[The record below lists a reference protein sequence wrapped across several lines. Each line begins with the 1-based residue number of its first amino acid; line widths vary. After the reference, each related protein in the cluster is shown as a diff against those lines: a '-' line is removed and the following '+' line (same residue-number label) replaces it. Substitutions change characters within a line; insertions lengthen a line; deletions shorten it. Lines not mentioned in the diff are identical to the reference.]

1 MQIEESATQNSTLQ
15 CKVTQL
21 ESSLATR
28 EQEVLAY
35 EVKYRKCVER
45 AKEVIKNIDP
55 RIANGLFKEF
65 KCYLHILTIIISSYR
80 SQCIG
85 KERRCD

>member
-1 MQIEESATQNSTLQ
+1 LILFTALQIEESATQNSTLQ

-55 RIANGLFKEF
+55 RIANGLFKEL
-65 KCYLHILTIIISSYR
+65 K
-80 SQCIG
+80 
-85 KERRCD
+85 

>member
-1 MQIEESATQNSTLQ
+1 MQ
-15 CKVTQL
+15 CKITQL

-55 RIANGLFKEF
+55 RIANGLSIQF
-65 KCYLHILTIIISSYR
+65 
-80 SQCIG
+80 
-85 KERRCD
+85 